1 MFRSALLLPACLALP
16 LLLGQTAAAG
26 PAIVVNGVPLMCPQ
40 PAVNR
45 SSVVL
50 LPLRPVLDALGA
62 QAEWWPKEKKLQ
74 VRRGERL
81 VELWIGTPV
90 AQVDR
95 MPVQLEVPPLLINGT
110 TYVPLRVVAHAFQA
124 AVRWDA
130 LAKTITVCT
139 SPIPAPAQ

>member
-1 MFRSALLLPACLALP
+1 MFRSALLLLACLALP
-16 LLLGQTAAAG
+16 LLLGQAAAAG
-26 PAIVVNGVPLMCPQ
+26 PAIVVDGTPLVCPQ

-45 SSVVL
+45 SGVTL

-62 QAEWWPKEKKLQ
+62 QAEWRPKEKKLQ

-95 MPVQLEVPPLLINGT
+95 VPLQLDVPPLLINGT
-110 TYVPLRVVAHAFQA
+110 TYIPLRVVARAFEA
-124 AVRWDA
+124 GVRWDP
-130 LAKTITVCT
+130 LAKTITVST
-139 SPIPAPAQ
+139 STLPESAQ